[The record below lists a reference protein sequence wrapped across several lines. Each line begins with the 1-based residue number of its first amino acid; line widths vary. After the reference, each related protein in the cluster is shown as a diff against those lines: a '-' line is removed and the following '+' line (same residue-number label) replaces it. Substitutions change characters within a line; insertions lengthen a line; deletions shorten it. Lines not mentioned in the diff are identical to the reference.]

1 MKNLGGGIRHGKAWL
16 FNKGGVEICLNIERG
31 KRVLWEFV
39 IAYQTLF
46 CITLLFGWK
55 CINSNCSNVFK

>member
-31 KRVLWEFV
+31 KRVDGLSGGN
-39 IAYQTLF
+39 L
-46 CITLLFGWK
+46 
-55 CINSNCSNVFK
+55 